1 MRRYVYLMQTL
12 LPVGMVPPAMA
23 EEAPAQAPAVDLMTL
38 NQDERFWDNYGF
50 FPLRLNR
57 RLTCTVTVARM
68 QTWQTNSAKRFG

>member
-38 NQDERFWDNYGF
+38 NQDERFWDNYGLF
-50 FPLRLNR
+50 
-57 RLTCTVTVARM
+57 
-68 QTWQTNSAKRFG
+68 SAAAE